1 MDITFNSWNEV
12 VTASFQN
19 LWLRFTQFLPNLLVA
34 IIIFVAGWIIAVF
47 LGKLTARI
55 VKACKI
61 DGAMERLKFKKA
73 LEEAGVKY
81 DISRIVGSLVKW
93 FLILVF
99 LMAAVDILKLRQIA
113 DFLNSVVGYIPN
125 VIVAVVI
132 LLAGIL
138 LADFISNLIKAGIKA
153 AKFASA
159 EILAALAKWAI
170 LIFSLVIALVHLGV
184 AKEIIHTLFGGL
196 VAMLAIAGGLAFG
209 LGGKDKAR
217 EILDKIKEDISTK
230 E

>member
-1 MDITFNSWNEV
+1 V
-12 VTASFQN
+12 
-19 LWLRFTQFLPNLLVA
+19 
-34 IIIFVAGWIIAVF
+34 
-47 LGKLTARI
+47 
-55 VKACKI
+55 
-61 DGAMERLKFKKA
+61 
-73 LEEAGVKY
+73 
-81 DISRIVGSLVKW
+81 
-93 FLILVF
+93 
-99 LMAAVDILKLRQIA
+99 
-113 DFLNSVVGYIPN
+113 
-125 VIVAVVI
+125 
-132 LLAGIL
+132 GIL

-159 EILAALAKWAI
+159 EVLATLAKWAI

-217 EILDKIKEDISTK
+217 EILDKIKEDIFAK